1 MRHDHPV
8 SADLGDA
15 AAAIDWDPRS
25 PEVLADQIATYDAMR
40 ASCPVAHGAQ
50 GNWTVFGHEDT
61 IRVLDDHETFSNAVS
76 AHVAIPNGMD
86 PPEHT
91 AFRALVDR
99 YFDDEHIAAFE
110 PVCRSIVARHLDGL
124 RGQRDLE
131 VMGDLAEPVVNALA
145 CAFMGWPDTLH
156 EPLRE
161 WTRKNHEATRAMD
174 REAMS
179 HVAMEFDGYIREQL
193 DLRRAARAAGAEAP
207 DDVTTALL
215 RDSVEGRPV
224 TDAEI
229 VSIVRNW
236 TVGELGTIAASIG
249 IIVEFLA
256 RRPDVVQ
263 LLRDDPGAIRA
274 ATDEILRIHA
284 PLVANRR
291 RSTRPVTIG
300 GRDIPQDERV
310 IVLWASANRD
320 ERVFGDPDEFRLDR
334 DPSDNL
340 LYGRGIHDCPGAPLA
355 RLELHVVVEALLA
368 TFRTL
373 SLPPGERR
381 ELGRYPG
388 SGFSV
393 LDVRLA

>member
-1 MRHDHPV
+1 
-8 SADLGDA
+8 
-15 AAAIDWDPRS
+15 
-25 PEVLADQIATYDAMR
+25 
-40 ASCPVAHGAQ
+40 
-50 GNWTVFGHEDT
+50 
-61 IRVLDDHETFSNAVS
+61 
-76 AHVAIPNGMD
+76 
-86 PPEHT
+86 
-91 AFRALVDR
+91 
-99 YFDDEHIAAFE
+99 
-110 PVCRSIVARHLDGL
+110 
-124 RGQRDLE
+124 
-131 VMGDLAEPVVNALA
+131 MGDLAEPVANALA

-300 GRDIPQDERV
+300 GRDIPRRRTSHRAVGLGQPRRTRLRRPRRVPARSRPQRQPALRPGHPRLPGRSACAARAPGDHGRAVRRNGEHRARSQRAEHERDLPGV
-310 IVLWASANRD
+310 GV
-320 ERVFGDPDEFRLDR
+320 RVAVAAVP
-334 DPSDNL
+334 
-340 LYGRGIHDCPGAPLA
+340 
-355 RLELHVVVEALLA
+355 V
-368 TFRTL
+368 
-373 SLPPGERR
+373 
-381 ELGRYPG
+381 G
-388 SGFSV
+388 SGTGRPMASLEVPSRNDGGMEVCSGSV
-393 LDVRLA
+393 GLPTVTAS